1 MDQERTV
8 AEVIGMN
15 VKRLRT
21 EQGLT
26 APEVGRLL
34 GDVLGKVW
42 ARQTVYQVEAGDR
55 AMAAEEVAAFARVL
69 DCPVADLLAVPDD
82 VGEVRIGTQA
92 VPAAEWRVLPAASSV
107 DDLVS
112 LRLFHAAVQVK
123 QSMRATETL
132 YSTLVRDVLPHVQNS
147 SALRERVEHELS
159 LERERVRRELS
170 QLDEGD
176 QEVTDAEV
184 DANPS
189 PRMTAALD
197 VLGRE

>member
-8 AEVIGMN
+8 AEVIGKN

-55 AMAAEEVAAFARVL
+55 AMAAEEVAAFAQVL

-82 VGEVRIGTQA
+82 VGEVRIGDQT

-123 QSMRATETL
+123 ESMRATETL

-147 SALRERVEHELS
+147 SVLRERVEHELG

-170 QLDEGD
+170 QLDEGGL
-176 QEVTDAEV
+176 EVTDAEV

-189 PRMTAALD
+189 PRITAALD
-197 VLGRE
+197 VLGRK